1 MTIEERLQTDLKDAM
16 RSGDKFRV
24 QVIRSARDALQK
36 ARLERV
42 KQQYDAQVAAGEVS
56 ETETGSGSSESVHQQ
71 ITLDAEAQEAVIA
84 KEIKRRRESAD
95 IYHKAGRTD
104 RADEEEAEAR
114 ILEGYLPQ
122 QLGADDVRPLIGE
135 VIAELG
141 IHGPSAMGKLMPV
154 LMERFKGRADG
165 RMLSQIARELLQ
177 EA

>member
-42 KQQYDAQVAAGEVS
+42 KQQYDAQVAAGDAS
-56 ETETGSGSSESVHQQ
+56 TTETSSGTSGSAHQQ
-71 ITLDAEAQEAVIA
+71 ITLDNEAQEAVIA
-84 KEIKRRRESAD
+84 KEIKRRRESAE
-95 IYHKAGRTD
+95 IYRKAGRAD
-104 RADEEEAEAR
+104 RADEEDSEAR

-122 QLGADDVRPLIGE
+122 QLGSDDLRPLIGE

-141 IHGPSAMGKLMPV
+141 VQGPSAMGKLMPI

-165 RMLSQIARELLQ
+165 RIISQIARELLQ